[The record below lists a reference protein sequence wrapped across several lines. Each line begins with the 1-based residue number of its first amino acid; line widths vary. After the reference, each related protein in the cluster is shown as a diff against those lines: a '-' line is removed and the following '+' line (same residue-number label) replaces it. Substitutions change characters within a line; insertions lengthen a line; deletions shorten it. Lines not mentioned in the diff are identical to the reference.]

1 MEKKHPNLI
10 KIGKRI
16 RDLRK
21 KRGYS
26 QEDFAAVAQLGR
38 SYAGRVERGEQNI
51 SMQSLIQIAL
61 ILEVEVGE
69 LFPPLS
75 ELKPPY
81 RKRLGWFFFTNPLDY
96 LVEFDIVAPSQMLEV

>member
-16 RDLRK
+16 RALRK
-21 KRGYS
+21 ERGYS
-26 QEDFAAVAQLGR
+26 QEDFASAAQLGR

-61 ILEVEVGE
+61 TLKVELSE
-69 LFPPLS
+69 LFPPLK
-75 ELKPPY
+75 ELKRPY
-81 RKRLGWFFFTNPLDY
+81 RKRLED
-96 LVEFDIVAPSQMLEV
+96 

>member
-16 RDLRK
+16 RALRK
-21 KRGYS
+21 AQGYS
-26 QEDFAAVAQLGR
+26 QEDFAAAAQLGR

-61 ILEVEVGE
+61 TLEVEVGE
-69 LFPPLS
+69 LFPPLK
-75 ELKPPY
+75 ELKAPY
-81 RKRLGWFFFTNPLDY
+81 RKRLEN
-96 LVEFDIVAPSQMLEV
+96 IK